1 MAQPITW
8 QTINAPSF
16 GEANRLM
23 ALAQQSILGAFDNG
37 KTALADKQAFDK
49 ELWKRQDQEATQDAL
64 GKIYQ
69 AQTVDQ
75 LNALNQSGV
84 LDQAT
89 AANGARIDR
98 AAINALR
105 DGRVATLQQREK
117 QAGEF
122 TDWTTTREQRPIVN
136 GILTDIY
143 SGNTGK
149 AATTLA
155 GNPNLLN
162 APEIQKTLSDYKR
175 KLVVEGREDDRFKW
189 DEEAQKW
196 KVDAEKQKA
205 ILRPFEAQKAAADAK
220 KAEDDLLNGPSTRAA
235 QAAQTALAR
244 TQAGAIASKAEDEAA
259 ARQAEVD
266 RKILATALKDNPY
279 AGGVL
284 TPGSAEEL
292 AKLANTTK
300 LGSGGSPEKLAKT
313 MERLTKIANEGI
325 EVQAEGADGKT
336 ISKKIPVPLELA
348 KAALLGSS
356 DTLLSW
362 NEGYAD
368 TFEETIRKRMGIVKP
383 ALRAPVGRGGV
394 SSSFPALQNKAPMAV
409 NPYAKGYEDYL
420 KIIDAGASVPSG
432 KKK

>member
-23 ALAQQSILGAFDNG
+23 GLAQQSILGAFDG
-37 KTALADKQAFDK
+37 AKTALADSQAFDK
-49 ELWKRQDQEATQDAL
+49 ELWKRQDQDATQDVL

-75 LNALNQSGV
+75 MSALNQSGV
-84 LDQAT
+84 LDQGV

-98 AAINALR
+98 AAVNALR
-105 DGRVATLQQREK
+105 DGRVSTLQNRDTQAITYKNTMLDDAQANDVRRINTLALTDPAAASAELAKNPDLRKSFEIAKNIDASAQTQVERQRAKDRFGFDVNE
-117 QAGEF
+117 
-122 TDWTTTREQRPIVN
+122 EQR
-136 GILTDIY
+136 
-143 SGNTGK
+143 K
-149 AATTLA
+149 AA
-155 GNPNLLN
+155 
-162 APEIQKTLSDYKR
+162 
-175 KLVVEGREDDRFKW
+175 
-189 DEEAQKW
+189 EEAQR
-196 KVDAEKQKA
+196 QL
-205 ILRPFEAQKAAADAK
+205 LRPIAVQQAQDT
-220 KAEDDLLNGPSTRAA
+220 LLNGPSTRAA
-235 QAAQTALAR
+235 QAAQTTLAR
-244 TQAGAIASKAEDEAA
+244 AQAGAIASKAEDEAA
-259 ARQAEVD
+259 ARQGDID
-266 RKILATALKDNPY
+266 RKLLATALKDNPY

-325 EVQAEGADGKT
+325 EVQVEGADGKT

-368 TFEETIRKRMGIVKP
+368 TFQNTIEKRMGIVKP
-383 ALRAPVGRGGV
+383 ALRAPVGRGGA
-394 SSSFPALQNKAPMAV
+394 SSAFPALQNKAPTAV